1 MKHYRINEQVYT
13 VNCRVNIESPS
24 EQLQRSQPWQI
35 STMESAPKISL
46 TVQSKDTHEEHK
58 NLVLI
63 ITDFAQMF
71 GVFNG
76 TIEIF
81 NRTYII

>member
-1 MKHYRINEQVYT
+1 
-13 VNCRVNIESPS
+13 
-24 EQLQRSQPWQI
+24 
-35 STMESAPKISL
+35 MENDSKIAL
-46 TVQSKDTHEEHK
+46 TVQPKGTHEEHR

-63 ITDFAQMF
+63 ITDFAQIS

-81 NRTYII
+81 NRTYIIENSGGIVENYYAKC